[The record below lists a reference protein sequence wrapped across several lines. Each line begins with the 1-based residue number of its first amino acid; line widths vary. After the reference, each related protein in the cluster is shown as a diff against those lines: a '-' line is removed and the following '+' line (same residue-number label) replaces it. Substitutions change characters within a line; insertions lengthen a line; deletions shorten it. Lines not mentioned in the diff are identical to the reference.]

1 MTTYFV
7 VVPVIWVCSFETAVP
22 LKAEK
27 MAEFSEVSCGEL
39 DGKLPVPPI
48 IDVSEITSTLEEY
61 PVSWDALKVKWKIN
75 HCDEWQTYKN

>member
-1 MTTYFV
+1 
-7 VVPVIWVCSFETAVP
+7 
-22 LKAEK
+22 

-61 PVSWDALKVKWKIN
+61 PVRLDALKVAKWKIN
-75 HCDEWQTYKN
+75 HCDE

>member
-1 MTTYFV
+1 
-7 VVPVIWVCSFETAVP
+7 
-22 LKAEK
+22 

-61 PVSWDALKVKWKIN
+61 PVSWDALKIK
-75 HCDEWQTYKN
+75 